1 MTEIS
6 NLLTWFSNNAPVCWP
21 LTLPRSESFA
31 WLGKAMKDQKGQEST
46 KDNWSWDRLYCWIT
60 ISRYP
65 QQFWSCLI
73 IMDIFGHFSSGVFQM
88 KKPSNGRFHQ
98 QRQILRRTAEIR
110 LQNLRGKKKAHQDD
124 PGIQNYKKSTS
135 KNNANQRTTKV
146 RCSRFLSDPLRYL
159 TNGGSQA
166 PEDAEPGG
174 SPCFAMLQANTSPC
188 VCLMYDMKYIEI
200 RYWFSM
206 DKNVYIYMIIYVCTL
221 SIYIYVYVMY
231 TCVSWHVVTKIDQLE
246 RTHVVSHKSQPQLTN
261 ATTGQEIATNKQQFK
276 VNEPGRHFQSQLE
289 RPQRSWKR
297 HGTTRRLASPRCSQG
312 RKMWGFDSWQKGCDV
327 VKKC

>member
-60 ISRYP
+60 ISRYA

-110 LQNLRGKKKAHQDD
+110 LQNLRGKKK
-124 PGIQNYKKSTS
+124 STS
-135 KNNANQRTTKV
+135 GWSRYIIFSFGIIWFNWQIGWLTCLFASDKFNYIKLSKSFWWLYRHLFFLTEDINQI
-146 RCSRFLSDPLRYL
+146 LELPLHAA
-159 TNGGSQA
+159 GV
-166 PEDAEPGG
+166 P
-174 SPCFAMLQANTSPC
+174 
-188 VCLMYDMKYIEI
+188 
-200 RYWFSM
+200 
-206 DKNVYIYMIIYVCTL
+206 
-221 SIYIYVYVMY
+221 
-231 TCVSWHVVTKIDQLE
+231 
-246 RTHVVSHKSQPQLTN
+246 
-261 ATTGQEIATNKQQFK
+261 GQEELTQDNLRLGWSWVWDGATKKGWNWLKQ
-276 VNEPGRHFQSQLE
+276 
-289 RPQRSWKR
+289 
-297 HGTTRRLASPRCSQG
+297 TT
-312 RKMWGFDSWQKGCDV
+312 
-327 VKKC
+327 